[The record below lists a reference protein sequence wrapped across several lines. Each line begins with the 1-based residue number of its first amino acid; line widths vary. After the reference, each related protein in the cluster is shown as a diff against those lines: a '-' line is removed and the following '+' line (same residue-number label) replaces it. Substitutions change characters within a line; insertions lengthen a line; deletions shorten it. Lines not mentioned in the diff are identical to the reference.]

1 MSRARKGHG
10 GNGARRGRGKRR
22 AGGIPAP
29 SPGAPARHP
38 AAEGLEDLLTEAQRS
53 FQAFY
58 SDVVA
63 PHVGGL
69 TREQIGEAVRNA
81 TSRFVG
87 GGASGETGQTAP
99 DGGGLDGLKTLVE
112 QAAQTAPE
120 MAKGL
125 LALLQGYLDSIRE
138 VLKRRERGE
147 YEVDEFGLD
156 PEFAQMSR
164 PFFRFLY
171 KTYWRVTTTGIG
183 NVPGKGRALLVAN
196 HAGVMPWDGAMINM
210 AVWEE
215 HPSPRYVR
223 TLYLD
228 WFQTLPYVSILL
240 ARTGQV
246 MACPENGERLLK
258 QDALTAVFPEGVKG
272 VGKLFRDRYRLARF
286 GRGGFVKMAIR
297 CRAPIIPVSVVGSEE
312 VHPSLARMTLLE
324 KLTGIPIIPMTPT
337 FPWTGLLGL
346 IPLPSKWYLHFGEPV
361 DCAPYPPEAA
371 EDYLLVARLTAQVRD
386 TIQEK
391 IHELLKERKT
401 VFW

>member
-1 MSRARKGHG
+1 MSRRKKSSPPGKG
-10 GNGARRGRGKRR
+10 SVRGRARRH
-22 AGGIPAP
+22 PAAA
-29 SPGAPARHP
+29 SPPVNGSTRHP
-38 AAEGLEDLLTEAQRS
+38 AAEGLQDLLGEAERS
-53 FQAFY
+53 FKAFY

-69 TREQIGEAVRNA
+69 SAEQIREAVRGA
-81 TSRFVG
+81 TEKLG
-87 GGASGETGQTAP
+87 EAPGGAF
-99 DGGGLDGLKTLVE
+99 GGFQTLVS

-125 LALLQGYLDSIRE
+125 FAVLEGYLNGLKE
-138 VLKRRERGE
+138 VLAKRERGE

-171 KTYWRVTTTGIG
+171 KTYWRVTTTGIA
-183 NVPGKGRALLVAN
+183 NIPGSGRALLVAN

-246 MACPENGERLLK
+246 MACPENGERLLR

-337 FPWTGLLGL
+337 FPWTGVLGL
-346 IPLPSKWYLHFGEPV
+346 VPLPSKWYLHFGEPV
-361 DCAPYPPEAA
+361 DCAQYPPEAA

-386 TIQEK
+386 SIQRK
-391 IHELLKERKT
+391 IHDLLKERKT